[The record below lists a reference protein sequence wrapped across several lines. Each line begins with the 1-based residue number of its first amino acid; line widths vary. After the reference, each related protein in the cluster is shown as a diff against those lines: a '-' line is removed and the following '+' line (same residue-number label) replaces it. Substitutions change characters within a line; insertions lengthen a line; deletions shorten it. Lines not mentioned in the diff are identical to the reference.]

1 MKTVKGISSV
11 RIRQLILE
19 MAKRANVGHIGS
31 ALSIADIIAALYAN
45 VLRVVHPDASN
56 RDRLVLSKGHAA
68 MALYAALY
76 LKGWLTKQTLDT
88 YCQDPVVSGQCPVT
102 SKDSGFS
109 GHRSQAT
116 GNCFLGV
123 HAEHNIP
130 GVDFSTGSLGHGL
143 SIGAGAAL
151 AARLDGSSRRVFVL
165 ISDGECNEGSI
176 WEAVM
181 FAAHH
186 RLSNLIAIVDL
197 NGQQAFGYTDD
208 VLSLSPMWAKWEAF
222 GWNVHEVDGHNI
234 TEITKT
240 IEILNSA
247 PSRASLDNES
257 SCRPHVLIAHTTFG
271 KGVTYMENR
280 IKWHYL
286 PMSDDEYRQAAEA
299 VESGEKKQEDFDI
312 THHSP
317 LITDDQGNPT
327 NHSSDN
333 LYRHQRRQ
341 RQL

>member
-1 MKTVKGISSV
+1 MKTAKEISSV
-11 RIRQLILE
+11 RIRRIVLE

-31 ALSIADIIAALYAN
+31 ALSIADIVAALYGN

-76 LKGWLTKQTLDT
+76 LKGWLTKETLET
-88 YCQDPVVSGQCPVT
+88 YCTDPVQSEEWRVE
-102 SKDSGFS
+102 SKKDLTHHSS
-109 GHRSQAT
+109 LAT
-116 GNCFLGV
+116 RHCRLGV
-123 HAEHNIP
+123 HAEHSIP

-165 ISDGECNEGSI
+165 ISDAECNEGSI

-186 RLSNLIAIVDL
+186 RLSNLVAIVDL
-197 NGQQAFGYTDD
+197 NGQQAFGYTDH

-222 GWNVHEVDGHNI
+222 GWNVHEVDGHNV
-234 TEITKT
+234 TEIAKT
-240 IEILNSA
+240 IEILDSA
-247 PSRASLDNES
+247 PSQASLDGES

-271 KGVTYMENR
+271 KGVPYMENQ

-286 PMSDDEYRQAAEA
+286 PMSDAEYRQAIEA
-299 VESGEKKQEDFDI
+299 VESEEKVQEDFDL

-317 LITDDQGNPT
+317 LITDDQDNPI

-333 LYRHQRRQ
+333 LYRHQTRQ